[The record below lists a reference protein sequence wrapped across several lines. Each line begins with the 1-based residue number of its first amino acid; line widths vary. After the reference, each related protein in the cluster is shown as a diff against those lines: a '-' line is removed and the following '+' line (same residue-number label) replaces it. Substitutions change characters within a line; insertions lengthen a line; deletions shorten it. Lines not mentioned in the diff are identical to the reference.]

1 MLNFILENLPVFVN
15 VDCEGS
21 TACDAI
27 ILSPLTRRAIVKWQS
42 GTLEGYDCRRRD
54 MIRLLADL
62 KQSAGQWANRYALA

>member
-54 MIRLLADL
+54 MLPLMFNRTL
-62 KQSAGQWANRYALA
+62 SRGEWANALL

>member
-21 TACDAI
+21 TARDAI

-54 MIRLLADL
+54 MLPLMFNRTL
-62 KQSAGQWANRYALA
+62 SRGEWANALL